1 MLQNIESVVNL
12 KGLARAKARDYDT
25 KTVNPA
31 LIADAM
37 ADGWQIAKKNRRSV
51 RLKRNKSNQALLEDR
66 VWTLLYRMGFPFLS
80 VVGGGALFNPK
91 DSESESSRVSVVG
104 ISAHGSPC
112 SPRYCSRSGSSQ
124 ALRLFVAPSDSFVY
138 TNNAGDTAP

>member
-1 MLQNIESVVNL
+1 MLQNLESVANL

-31 LIADAM
+31 LIAEAL
-37 ADGWQIAKKNRRSV
+37 ADGWQIAKKNWRSV

-80 VVGGGALFNPK
+80 VAGGGALFNPK
-91 DSESESSRVSVVG
+91 DSESESSRISVVG
-104 ISAHGSPC
+104 INEDIALGIDCLSIGERKDEPAFLRKLLKLS
-112 SPRYCSRSGSSQ
+112 
-124 ALRLFVAPSDSFVY
+124 ALRPLF
-138 TNNAGDTAP
+138 